1 MWPFK
6 KRQKSQPTGSFQEF
20 MRTYAPP
27 EPKPVEDPFDVETV
41 CPLCA
46 DLFPPDAVPKAYP
59 FCPDCSSEGIDF
71 EVQPLKDFL
80 GGKSVDDFDDMLTR
94 WESAEGFRPEYKLI
108 KSNRIRH
115 LKALKLAGR

>member
-1 MWPFK
+1 MWPFNK
-6 KRQKSQPTGSFQEF
+6 KPKAQSTGSFQEF
-20 MRTYAPP
+20 MRTYVPP
-27 EPKPVEDPFDVETV
+27 EPKAVEEPFCVETV

-46 DLFPPDAVPKAYP
+46 DLFPSGAVSKVYP

-80 GGKSVDDFDDMLTR
+80 GSKTVDDFEDMLAR
-94 WESAEGFRPEYKLI
+94 WESAEGFRPEYKQV
-108 KSNRIRH
+108 KSDRIRH

>member
-6 KRQKSQPTGSFQEF
+6 KRPKVQPTGSFQEF
-20 MRTYAPP
+20 LRTYVPP
-27 EPKPVEDPFDVETV
+27 EPKPVADPFNVETV

-46 DLFPPDAVPKAYP
+46 DVFPPGAVSRAYP

-71 EVQPLKDFL
+71 EVQPLQDFL
-80 GGKSVDDFDDMLTR
+80 SNKTAGDFDEMLAR
-94 WESAEGFRPEYKLI
+94 WESADGFRPEYKML